1 MSDMDVPFG
10 PEYLLNSHFSVLFL
24 DISINANC
32 KEKLLWL
39 RLGIEP
45 NQCFS
50 EETLSFALEQQEMDL
65 GGRPSPK
72 HTQAHAQEYRMLQL
86 KVEHLRKKNLWGALL
101 ENGCKGNCFPRL
113 YCGNCFSR
121 FSHDIAWM
129 TKATSQVTSSRHPH
143 DTFEGTQM
151 WEWGGYE
158 GLGQGYRKFS
168 QLGSVQ

>member
-1 MSDMDVPFG
+1 MFWWDEWYGCSIWAWV
-10 PEYLLNSHFSVLFL
+10 LNSHFSVLFL

-72 HTQAHAQEYRMLQL
+72 HTQAHTQEYRMLQL
-86 KVEHLRKKNLWGALL
+86 KVEHLRKKNLWVPCWKMAA
-101 ENGCKGNCFPRL
+101 KGIVFLGFTVETVFLGSAMTSHGWPRL
-113 YCGNCFSR
+113 
-121 FSHDIAWM
+121 HLKLPAVVIHM
-129 TKATSQVTSSRHPH
+129 ILLKALKCESEEV
-143 DTFEGTQM
+143 M
-151 WEWGGYE
+151 
-158 GLGQGYRKFS
+158 K
-168 QLGSVQ
+168 V